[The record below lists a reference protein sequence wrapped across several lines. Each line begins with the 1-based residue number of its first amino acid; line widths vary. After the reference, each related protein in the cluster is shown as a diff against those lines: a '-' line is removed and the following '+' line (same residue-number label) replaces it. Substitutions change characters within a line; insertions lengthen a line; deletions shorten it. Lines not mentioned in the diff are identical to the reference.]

1 MYSTKT
7 AITVSLRD
15 LLDKV
20 TDYDIY
26 SYYLGAFKLNKLMNS
41 PLRSDDKIPSFAI
54 FKSTTGG
61 LLFKDH
67 GTGEAGN
74 ALKFIKLYKGVNDR
88 CELERELL
96 RIVRKMNPMRGEVS
110 PTYTKT
116 VESGPTNI
124 GIVRQVFTE
133 VDKKYWK
140 QFHISLDTLKK
151 FNVFSIKYFLCNSV
165 VRGTYKESSP
175 MYAYKVYDK
184 FKIYR
189 PLASKYTK
197 WRTNLTNRHVQ
208 GLAELPEEGGNLLI
222 ITKSLKDVMCLYEM
236 GYYAIA
242 ASSETT
248 FIPEDIIQSLR
259 SKWKHI
265 VILYDR
271 DRTGMLKARDY
282 SKRYKFD
289 ALFVH
294 KKFKAKDISD
304 AVRDNGFF
312 AVKDWLT
319 KTVER
324 YGS

>member
-7 AITVSLRD
+7 AITISLRD
-15 LLDKV
+15 LLDKLD
-20 TDYDIY
+20 DYTIY
-26 SYYLGAFKLNKLMNS
+26 SYYLGAFKPGKLINS
-41 PLRSDDKIPSFAI
+41 PLRPDDKIPSFAI
-54 FKSTTGG
+54 FPGKTGG

-74 ALKFIKLYKGVNDR
+74 ALKFMKLYRGIQTR
-88 CELERELL
+88 EELERELL
-96 RIVRKMNPMRGEVS
+96 KIIRRTNPNLEVRTNNYSKPVG
-110 PTYTKT
+110 
-116 VESGPTNI
+116 SGVTDI
-124 GIVRQVFTE
+124 GIVRQAFTQT
-133 VDKKYWK
+133 DKQYWK
-140 QFHISLDTLKK
+140 QFHISIDTLKK
-151 FNVFSIKYFLCNSV
+151 FNVFSIKHFLCNRV
-165 VRGTYKESSP
+165 VRGTYKEDSP
-175 MYAYKVYDK
+175 MYAYKVYDR

-208 GLAELPEEGGNLLI
+208 GLAELPHEGGNLLI

-236 GYYAIA
+236 GFNAIA

-248 FIPEDIIQSLR
+248 FIPEDILQSLR
-259 SKWKHI
+259 AKWKYI

-271 DRTGMLKARDY
+271 DKTGMKRAREY
-282 SKRYKFD
+282 SRQYKLD
-289 ALFVH
+289 AIFVH

-324 YGS
+324 YD

>member
-1 MYSTKT
+1 M
-7 AITVSLRD
+7 SLRD
-15 LLDKV
+15 LLDKLS
-20 TDYDIY
+20 DYDIY
-26 SYYLGAFKLNKLMNS
+26 AYYLGPFKPKTLMNS
-41 PLRSDDKIPSFAI
+41 PLRPDDKIPSFAI
-54 FKSTTGG
+54 FPSKTGD

-74 ALKFIKLYKGVNDR
+74 ALKFVKLIRGIQSR
-88 CELERELL
+88 EELEKELL
-96 RIVRKMNPMRGEVS
+96 RIVRRMNPNQTIRSVTREYVS
-110 PTYTKT
+110 SSVTD
-116 VESGPTNI
+116 I
-124 GIVRQVFTE
+124 GIVRQPFNTT
-133 VDKKYWK
+133 DKKYWG
-140 QFHISLDTLKK
+140 QFHVSLDTLKK

-165 VRGTYKESSP
+165 VRGTYKETSP

-208 GLAELPEEGGNLLI
+208 GLAELPQGGGNLLI

-248 FIPEDIIQSLR
+248 FIPEDILKSLH

-271 DRTGMLKARDY
+271 DRTGMLRAREY
-282 SKRYKFD
+282 GKKYKLD
-289 ALFVH
+289 TIFVH

-304 AVRDNGFF
+304 AVKGNGFF
-312 AVKDWLT
+312 AVKEWLT

-324 YGS
+324 YD

>member
-1 MYSTKT
+1 M
-7 AITVSLRD
+7 SLRD

-20 TDYDIY
+20 DDYTIY
-26 SYYLGAFKLNKLMNS
+26 SYYLGAFKPGKLMNS
-41 PLRSDDKIPSFAI
+41 PLRSDDKMPSFAI
-54 FKSTTGG
+54 FPTKDGA

-67 GTGEAGN
+67 GTGIAGN
-74 ALKFIKLYKGVNDR
+74 ALKFLKLYKGIQTRD
-88 CELERELL
+88 ELEKELL
-96 RIVRKMNPMRGEVS
+96 RIVKRFNPTGNAATVTRSYTPRGD
-110 PTYTKT
+110 TD
-116 VESGPTNI
+116 I
-124 GIVRQVFTE
+124 GIVRQPFTE
-133 VDKKYWK
+133 VDKQYWK
-140 QFHISLDTLKK
+140 QFHISVDTLRR
-151 FNVFSIKYFLCNSV
+151 FNVFSIKYFLCNRV
-165 VRGTYKESSP
+165 VRGTYKETSP

-208 GLAELPEEGGNLLI
+208 GLAELPQEGGNLLI

-236 GYYAIA
+236 GFNAIA

-248 FIPEDIIQSLR
+248 FIPEDILKSLR

-271 DRTGMLKARDY
+271 DKTGMLKAREY
-282 SKRYKFD
+282 SKQYKFD
-289 ALFVH
+289 CIFVH

-312 AVKDWLT
+312 VVKEWLT

-324 YGS
+324 YD

>member
-7 AITVSLRD
+7 AITMSLRD
-15 LLDKV
+15 LLDKLD
-20 TDYDIY
+20 DYSIY
-26 SYYLGAFKLNKLMNS
+26 SYYLGEIKPGKLINS
-41 PLRSDDKIPSFAI
+41 PLRSNDKIPSFAI
-54 FKSTTGG
+54 FRSNTGD

-74 ALKFIKLYKGVNDR
+74 ALKFVKLYRGIQTR
-88 CELERELL
+88 EELERELL
-96 RIVRKMNPMRGEVS
+96 KIVRRMNPNQTIRTNNYSKLVS
-110 PTYTKT
+110 
-116 VESGPTNI
+116 SGVTDI
-124 GIVRQVFTE
+124 GIVRQPFND
-133 VDKKYWK
+133 VDKRYWK
-140 QFHISLDTLKK
+140 QFHISIDTLKH
-151 FNVFSIKYFLCNSV
+151 FNVWSIKYFLCNSV
-165 VRGTYKESSP
+165 VRGTYKETCP
-175 MYAYKVYDK
+175 MYAYKVFDR

-208 GLAELPEEGGNLLI
+208 GLAELPQEGGNLLI

-236 GYYAIA
+236 GYDAIA

-248 FIPEDIIQSLR
+248 FIPEDILQSLR

-282 SKRYKFD
+282 SKKYKFD
-289 ALFVH
+289 TIFVH

-324 YGS
+324 YD